1 LYFVVTGEAERSS
14 IPKTMAMETATK
26 EAEIAM
32 VVAEVTEGTAPELE
46 AAVAPEVVVG
56 AHVDALPGTSMEV
69 IV

>member
-1 LYFVVTGEAERSS
+1 
-14 IPKTMAMETATK
+14 MAMETATK